1 MRIIYALFGCIRQRR
16 ARGRPEGERQMDE
29 KRNVV
34 YRCIG
39 AKVAYFRTIRAF
51 SQEEFAQKIGISKST
66 LSKIERGRYN
76 GGLSLTMLMDIADG
90 LGVELPSLLIFT
102 EEEKRIC
109 GKEN

>member
-1 MRIIYALFGCIRQRR
+1 
-16 ARGRPEGERQMDE
+16 MDE

-76 GGLSLTMLMDIADG
+76 GGLSLTILMDIADG

>member
-39 AKVAYFRTIRAF
+39 A
-51 SQEEFAQKIGISKST
+51 AQKIGISKST

>member
-1 MRIIYALFGCIRQRR
+1 MYRGKSGLFPYDPG
-16 ARGRPEGERQMDE
+16 
-29 KRNVV
+29 VL
-34 YRCIG
+34 
-39 AKVAYFRTIRAF
+39 
-51 SQEEFAQKIGISKST
+51 ST

>member
-1 MRIIYALFGCIRQRR
+1 
-16 ARGRPEGERQMDE
+16 MDE

-51 SQEEFAQKIGISKST
+51 SQEEFAQKIGI
-66 LSKIERGRYN
+66 SKIERGRYN

-109 GKEN
+109 GKENKKDRSDEAGLFICLIPRQRR